1 VQTWESKYRNI
12 QKNISVPATSEREH
26 ILLCLFHKHW
36 DVQRKVK
43 YLRNLTHTPLLF
55 FPDLFQAQ
63 GTCNHN
69 QTCVAYLLQVNM
81 KGELWKMDY
90 SSGKPPNEIL
100 CIQPRGNFI
109 TMKFPP
115 TVDLELTKLVG
126 YVNTVR
132 RWYIPCLHLVDH
144 ILLWESR
151 ASIAWDSSSPY

>member
-1 VQTWESKYRNI
+1 
-12 QKNISVPATSEREH
+12 
-26 ILLCLFHKHW
+26 
-36 DVQRKVK
+36 
-43 YLRNLTHTPLLF
+43 LRNLTHTPLLI
-55 FPDLFQAQ
+55 FPDLFQPQ

-90 SSGKPPNEIL
+90 SLGMPPNEIL

-115 TVDLELTKLVG
+115 TVDLELTKVVG

-151 ASIAWDSSSPY
+151 SSIAWDSSSPYWSFNQVHNDLQYHRSIVRILSEFQTLNVLAWIQLSEI